1 MLDPKQ
7 NTAKSGKERSN
18 HTYRQISTGNELGKH
33 ILNLL
38 RNKTRELGMKTVAN
52 YHYKKNHPMPTLN
65 MSYRK
70 LESAGATEFNS
81 EV

>member
-1 MLDPKQ
+1 
-7 NTAKSGKERSN
+7 
-18 HTYRQISTGNELGKH
+18 
-33 ILNLL
+33 
-38 RNKTRELGMKTVAN
+38 MKTVAN

-65 MSYRK
+65 MSYKK